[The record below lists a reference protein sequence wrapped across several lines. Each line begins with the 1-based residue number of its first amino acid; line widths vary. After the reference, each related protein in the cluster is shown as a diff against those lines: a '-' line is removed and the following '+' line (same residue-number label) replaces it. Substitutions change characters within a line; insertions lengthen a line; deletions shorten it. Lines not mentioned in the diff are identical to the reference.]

1 MTEERAAVTGSSSIL
16 VKAGR
21 TAELTGAAKAV
32 TAFMCANCSRPGLA
46 PDSGGRLRPTAPCF
60 DWPFPVSEVLVAC
73 TGRLQPEHVLK
84 AFEAGADVVLT
95 ISCDEDNCQY
105 LQGSARWA
113 RRVNYVRSMLDE
125 IGLGGDRLLHFSL
138 PGAATEDTALGAGRP
153 APACAS
159 EIADARIAA
168 IRAAVLQTMAGLT
181 ANPLGARLVG
191 NADEEIY
198 QQVDTSDE
206 ANED

>member
-1 MTEERAAVTGSSSIL
+1 MTEERAAVAGSSSIL
-16 VKAGR
+16 
-21 TAELTGAAKAV
+21 AEQPVGFTGAAKSV
-32 TAFMCANCSRPGLA
+32 TAFLCANCSRPGLA
-46 PDSGGRLRPTAPCF
+46 PDSGGRPRPAAPCF
-60 DWPFPVSEVLVAC
+60 DWDFPVNEVLVAC

-95 ISCDEDNCQY
+95 VSCDEDNCQY

-113 RRVNYVRSMLDE
+113 RRVDYVRSLLDE
-125 IGLGGDRLLHFSL
+125 IGLGGERLLHYSL
-138 PGAATEDTALGAGRP
+138 PGTATQDTALGAGRP
-153 APACAS
+153 APACAPES
-159 EIADARIAA
+159 ADDRIAA

-181 ANPLGARLVG
+181 ANPLGALLVG
-191 NADEEIY
+191 AADEEIY